1 MVAGDCSL
9 IAQPMSMHAQYDK
22 IAEQYRRSKESPLRS
37 YIEAHTFMQLIGDVS
52 GLRVLDLACG
62 EGFYSRRLK
71 TAGADHVVGIDISSA
86 MIELAQAREREE
98 LLGIEYLCADVGEID
113 RSDVAGPFDV
123 VTAAYLL
130 HYAPDEAALARM
142 CTNIVAALPP
152 GGRFVALNE
161 NPDQAIEQYRGY
173 DQYGFNKSA
182 DEPLCDGA
190 MITYWMIAGRDMFRI
205 HAHWYSRAT
214 YERVLRAAG
223 FVDVRWHPL
232 QLDAAGV
239 AEHGNDYWRE
249 YMDNPPIVGLECR
262 T

>member
-1 MVAGDCSL
+1 
-9 IAQPMSMHAQYDK
+9 MHAQYDK
-22 IAEQYRRSKESPLRS
+22 IAEQYRRSKESPIRR
-37 YIEAHTFMQLIGDVS
+37 YIEAHTFMGLIGDVS

-71 TAGADHVVGIDISSA
+71 AAGAEHAVGVDISSA
-86 MIELAQAREREE
+86 MIELAQTREREE
-98 LLGIEYLCADVGEID
+98 PLGIEYLCADVGAID
-113 RSDVAGPFDV
+113 RGDVAGPFDL

-161 NPDQAIEQYRGY
+161 NPDQELEQFRGY
-173 DQYGFNKSA
+173 DQYGFNKTA
-182 DEPLCDGA
+182 DGPLRDGA
-190 MITYWMIAGRDMFRI
+190 TITYWMIAGRDMFRI
-205 HAHWYSRAT
+205 HAHWFSRDT

-232 QLDAAGV
+232 QLDAAGI
-239 AEHGNDYWRE
+239 AAHGNDYWRE
-249 YMDNPPIVGLECR
+249 YIENPPIVGLECR